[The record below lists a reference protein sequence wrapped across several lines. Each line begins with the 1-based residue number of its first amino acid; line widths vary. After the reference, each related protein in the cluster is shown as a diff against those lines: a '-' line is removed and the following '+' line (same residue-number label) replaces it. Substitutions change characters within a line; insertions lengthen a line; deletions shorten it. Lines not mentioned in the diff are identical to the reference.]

1 MGERASLAL
10 TAAALALALASA
22 CTTGPPGAPGNVACD
37 AASTCPADPP
47 LTDYQVNTCRDDTQG
62 ACGTAYQAY
71 EDCYAAS
78 RVCAYGGT
86 TDVLLTTQA
95 CHVEAVV
102 LASCMDAGTD

>member
-1 MGERASLAL
+1 MGERASLAF
-10 TAAALALALASA
+10 TALALALASA